1 MGVRI
6 RTQSVKHM
14 WLWQVFEHS
23 SNRNGANV
31 LFHQL
36 KQLYSMCR
44 VLHQGP
50 VLCLNQR
57 VLVSI
62 YVQMLV
68 LCVFLLDVFV
78 HLCSKCYNML

>member
-6 RTQSVKHM
+6 RIQSVKHM
-14 WLWQVFEHS
+14 WLWQVFEHQ

-36 KQLYSMCR
+36 KQLYHVVVCVECYA
-44 VLHQGP
+44 VLKFIS
-50 VLCLNQR
+50 VF
-57 VLVSI
+57 LVSI

-78 HLCSKCYNML
+78 HLCSKCYKMW